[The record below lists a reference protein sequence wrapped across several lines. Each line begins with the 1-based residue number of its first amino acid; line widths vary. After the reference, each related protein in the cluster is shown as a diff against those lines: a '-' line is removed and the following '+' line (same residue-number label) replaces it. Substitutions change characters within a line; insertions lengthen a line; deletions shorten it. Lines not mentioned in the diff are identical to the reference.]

1 MAGPRPIALTM
12 GDPAGIG
19 PEIAAHAMAALE
31 GRIKVRYVASRA
43 AMAAAI
49 PGRPETTDPQAVID
63 SISRA
68 VELVRSGE
76 CAAVVTCPIAKKTL
90 TDAGFAFPGHTEYL
104 AHLTGASHP
113 VMMLA
118 VEGLRYGDRR
128 AAGTPRGWVEVH
140 IAAAYAGIRGE
151 LARLDKSFAELIAER
166 HGVAIARIEQE
177 ISAVALPREVAL
189 RLRARAGAPALQ
201 ILRRYRAA
209 DGSVFEYARSVF
221 PAGRYLHRSV
231 IMPAFGG

>member
-1 MAGPRPIALTM
+1 VLRTAEVIADEAL
-12 GDPAGIG
+12 A
-19 PEIAAHAMAALE
+19 AAL
-31 GRIKVRYVASRA
+31 GCAPGA
-43 AMAAAI
+43 A
-49 PGRPETTDPQAVID
+49 
-63 SISRA
+63 
-68 VELVRSGE
+68 
-76 CAAVVTCPIAKKTL
+76 
-90 TDAGFAFPGHTEYL
+90 F
-104 AHLTGASHP
+104 
-113 VMMLA
+113 LA